1 MTCRFLLH
9 WIFSS
14 VHGLSLVEM
23 SEGHTLVVVH
33 LPFIAVVSLVVET
46 QLDVPFGQ
54 EVINEIGNLSTP
66 NY

>member
-1 MTCRFLLH
+1 MGCHCLLH

-14 VHGLSLVEM
+14 GHGLSLVEV
-23 SEGHTLVVVH
+23 SGGYALVVVL

-54 EVINEIGNLSTP
+54 EVINEMGNLSTP

>member
-1 MTCRFLLH
+1 ML
-9 WIFSS
+9 IFIPTRAF
-14 VHGLSLVEM
+14 SLVEV
-23 SEGHTLVVVH
+23 SGGYALVVVL

-54 EVINEIGNLSTP
+54 EVINEMGNLSTP

>member
-1 MTCRFLLH
+1 MGCHCLLH

-14 VHGLSLVEM
+14 VHGLSLVEV
-23 SEGHTLVVVH
+23 SGGYALVVVH

-54 EVINEIGNLSTP
+54 EVINEMGNLSTP

>member
-1 MTCRFLLH
+1 MCCHFLLH

-14 VHGLSLVEM
+14 VHGLSLVEV
-23 SEGHTLVVVH
+23 SEGYALVVVH